1 MERTSRILGL
11 LLATV
16 GAGLLA
22 WTMVTWQWRD
32 PFTSLYTELE
42 QRRLATRYEALWGS
56 AEPAAYR
63 PVAAEA
69 ELFRHRAS
77 RGDPIGRLRIPRLDL
92 DMILVNGTD
101 TRTLRKGPG
110 RDLRSFMPGEG
121 ELVYV
126 AGHRTTYGAPFAE
139 IQRLRPGDA
148 ITLEMP
154 YGVFTYRVSG
164 HRIVGKSDLSVLR
177 SPGHELLR
185 LQACHP
191 RFFASQRY
199 VVSAALG
206 SGPDDASGP
215 A

>member
-1 MERTSRILGL
+1 MERTRRILGL
-11 LLATV
+11 LLVTV

-42 QRRLATRYEALWGS
+42 QRRLAARYEALWGT

-69 ELFRHRAS
+69 RRFRHRAS

-154 YGVFTYRVSG
+154 YGVFTYRVFG

-177 SPGHELLR
+177 SPDRELLR

-199 VVSAALG
+199 VVSAELE
-206 SGPDDASGP
+206 SGP
-215 A
+215 ADAPEPG